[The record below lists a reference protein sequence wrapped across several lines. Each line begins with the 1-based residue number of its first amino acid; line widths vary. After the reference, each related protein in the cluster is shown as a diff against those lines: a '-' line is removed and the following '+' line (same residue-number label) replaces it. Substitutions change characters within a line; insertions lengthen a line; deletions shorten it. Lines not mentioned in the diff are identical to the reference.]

1 MKRRGSG
8 VLLHI
13 SSLPSPYG
21 IGDLGP
27 SAYQFADFLVQ
38 AKQSY
43 WQILP
48 LTPIHPRGGNSP
60 YFGRSAFAGNPLFI
74 SPELLAK
81 EGLLTDEEISSPP
94 LSSESHVDFPSMTAY
109 KENLFDLAF
118 DRFRAGNRCL
128 WPADPGRSHSPEP

>member
-13 SSLPSPYG
+13 SSLLSLYG
-21 IGDLGP
+21 FGDLGP
-27 SAYQFADFLVQ
+27 SAYQFADFLAQ

-60 YFGRSAFAGNPLFI
+60 YFGRSAFARNPLLI
-74 SPELLAK
+74 SPELLARD
-81 EGLLTDEEISSPP
+81 GLLTDEEISSPP
-94 LSSESHVDFPSMTAY
+94 VLSGSHVDFSYMTAY
-109 KENLFDLAF
+109 KEKLS
-118 DRFRAGNRCL
+118 DRFILA
-128 WPADPGRSHSPEP
+128 PDA